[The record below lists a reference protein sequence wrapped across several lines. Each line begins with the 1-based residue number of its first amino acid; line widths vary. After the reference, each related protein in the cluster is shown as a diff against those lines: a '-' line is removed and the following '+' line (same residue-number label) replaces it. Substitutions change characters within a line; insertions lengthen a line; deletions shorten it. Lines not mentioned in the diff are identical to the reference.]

1 MSFRPGLEFGGA
13 LRVALAD
20 DEPIVRR
27 VSEQMLTSMG
37 AVVVEAVDGTSLES
51 LLAGGG
57 FDLVVTDVD
66 MPGRRGT
73 DILHARRNLGDL
85 TPFVVIT
92 GNPYIVDIAVAR
104 HPAAVVLAK
113 PFSLVAFEDAITDVL
128 IASRHLA
135 VEDGRRV
142 PMAVAR

>member
-20 DEPIVRR
+20 DEIVIRR
-27 VSEQMLTSMG
+27 VTEQMLASMG
-37 AVVVEAVDGTSLES
+37 AVVSVVPDGSALSE
-51 LLAGGG
+51 LLATDR

-66 MPGRRGT
+66 MPGCRGT
-73 DILHARRNLGDL
+73 DVLFERRNLGDL

-92 GNPYIVDIAVAR
+92 GNPYVVDVAVGR

-113 PFSLVAFEDAITDVL
+113 PFSLVALEDAMTDVI
-128 IASRHLA
+128 IAGRHLA
-135 VEDGRRV
+135 WE
-142 PMAVAR
+142 MARPIALAR

>member
-20 DEPIVRR
+20 DEIVIRR
-27 VSEQMLTSMG
+27 LTEQMLTSMG
-37 AVVVEAVDGTSLES
+37 AVVSVVTDGTSLSE
-51 LLAGGG
+51 LLAAER

-73 DILHARRNLGDL
+73 DVLADRRNLGDL

-92 GNPYIVDIAVAR
+92 GNPYIVDVAVAR

-113 PFSLVAFEDAITDVL
+113 PFSLVSVTPRPATMAIV
-128 IASRHLA
+128 
-135 VEDGRRV
+135 
-142 PMAVAR
+142 MALLTSGFPNSVWAA